1 MMMSSVVYEQLVDN
15 GVWDMD
21 SSDADKQHRLDE
33 AFRGKNVLL
42 VLDDVWDAQHE
53 LSLNLVDER
62 TASKVLVSSR
72 VRAVV
77 TSNVGSTK
85 DLSDLADEQ
94 CRV

>member
-1 MMMSSVVYEQLVDN
+1 M
-15 GVWDMD
+15 
-21 SSDADKQHRLDE
+21 
-33 AFRGKNVLL
+33 L

-85 DLSDLADEQ
+85 DLSDLADDQYVVQIE
-94 CRV
+94 VPDEKSAVDMLLSTAGIATVG